1 MAQVIRH
8 RGKVL
13 SPRALR
19 LYETHQQGIY
29 RRTDRVFAWLMG
41 LQWVFGVVAALVIS
55 PRTWAG
61 MSSSIHPHVWAAV
74 VLGALLS
81 ALPMGLALWMPG
93 HVVTRNVISVT
104 QALWSALLIH
114 LTGGR
119 IETHFHVFGSLAFL
133 AFYRDWRV
141 LVPATAVVAA
151 DHFLRG
157 MYFPESVYGVLA
169 ASQWRWLEHAGWVIF
184 EDVFLIA
191 SCVRGQQEMR
201 GIAQRAAELHAAKK
215 AAEAANT
222 AKSEFLATMSH
233 EIRTPMNGILGMNE
247 LLLGTA
253 LTERQRRFAVQTKR
267 SADSL
272 LNLLNDILDFS
283 KIEAGKLELNPVEF
297 ELALAVEDVVEIFA
311 QRAERKGLVLACH
324 VDAAVQRVVNG
335 DPDRLRQILTNL
347 INNAIKFTERG
358 EIVIRVTCAQS
369 DPHHSIIRFS
379 VTDSGI
385 GIPPDRMDRLFK
397 SFSQVDAST
406 TRKYGGTGLGLAI
419 SKQLAELMGGQIGV
433 ESAVGSGSTFWFTAR
448 FGHRAQGQ
456 RWIEPGVD
464 PRGLRVLVIDGNPVH
479 GGIVSEHLASWGL
492 RPTAVASG
500 GDALREIEA
509 AGQRN
514 EPFAAAVVD
523 DERAGMTPEQLAGAI
538 RASAAHRDAALVL
551 VTGVASGV
559 DASALA
565 ERGLDGMILRPVR
578 QSQLFDTIMTA
589 VAARQKPAPATEEK
603 TATATP
609 KGRKGGRILLVEDH
623 EVNQMVAAELLAQA
637 GYTCELASNGKEAVE
652 RVAKAAFDLVLMDCQ
667 MPEMDGFE
675 ATRQIRRRESSGAL
689 RNHGRRMP
697 IVALTANAMA
707 GDRERCLEAGMDDY
721 LSKPLQPEAMLAKLA
736 ALMGREA
743 LSEADGGTSATPVS
757 KAEVPVGAG
766 QEADS
771 AVEKIAPLAMDALL
785 QRCLGRE
792 DFVQKVLAKFR
803 STSVEALE
811 QLVRAAR
818 ERDAQATVHGAHSL
832 KGMAATVAAEPLRRA
847 AADAEA
853 QSRAGDWDAV
863 ARHVEEVRRELQRC
877 IEAIPAV
884 SQKHSAEAG
893 AAAGTTSVL

>member
-1 MAQVIRH
+1 MTKVLGH

-19 LYETHQQGIY
+19 LYETHRQGIY
-29 RRTDRVFAWLMG
+29 RRTDRVFAGLMG
-41 LQWVFGVVAALVIS
+41 IQWVFGVVAAAVIS
-55 PRTWAG
+55 PRTWEG
-61 MSSSIHPHVWAAV
+61 MTSTVHPHVWAAV
-74 VLGALLS
+74 FLGALLS

-93 HVVTRNVISVT
+93 HPVTRYVISVT

-157 MYFPESVYGVLA
+157 VYFPQSVYGVLT
-169 ASQWRWLEHAGWVIF
+169 ASSWRWLEHAGWVVF

-201 GIAQRAAELHAAKK
+201 GIAQRSAELHAAKK

-247 LLLGTA
+247 LLLGTD

-283 KIEAGKLELNPVEF
+283 KIEAGKLELSPVEF
-297 ELALAVEDVVEIFA
+297 ELGLAVEDVVEMFA
-311 QRAERKGLVLACH
+311 QRAERKGVVLACH
-324 VDAAVQRVVNG
+324 VDAAVQRVVIG
-335 DPDRLRQILTNL
+335 DPERLRQILTNL

-358 EIVIRVTCAQS
+358 EIVVRVACAQS
-369 DPHHSIIRFS
+369 DQQHTTIRFS
-379 VTDSGI
+379 VTDSGV

-397 SFSQVDAST
+397 CFSQVDAST
-406 TRKYGGTGLGLAI
+406 TRRYGGTGLGLAI
-419 SKQLAELMGGQIGV
+419 CKQLAELMAGQIGV
-433 ESAVGSGSTFWFTAR
+433 ESTVGKGSTFWFTAR
-448 FGHRAQGQ
+448 FGQRAQGR
-456 RWIEPGVD
+456 RWIEPGID
-464 PRGLRVLVIDGNPVH
+464 PRGLRVLVVDGNPVH
-479 GGIVSEHLASWGL
+479 RSIVSEHLASWGL
-492 RPTAVASG
+492 RPTTAPSAEE
-500 GDALREIEA
+500 ALREIEA
-509 AGQRN
+509 AAAC
-514 EPFAAAVVD
+514 EAPFAAAVVD
-523 DERAGMTPEQLAGAI
+523 NEIAGMTPEELAPAI

-551 VTGVASGV
+551 VAGVASCL
-559 DASALA
+559 DTQALA
-565 ERGLDGMILRPVR
+565 ERGIDGMILRPVR
-578 QSQLFDTIMTA
+578 QSQLFDTIMAA
-589 VAARQKPAPATEEK
+589 VAARQRPAAAARDEKPAGAEATN
-603 TATATP
+603 
-609 KGRKGGRILLVEDH
+609 RKGGRILLVEDH

-637 GYTCELASNGKEAVE
+637 GYACELASNGKEALE
-652 RVAKAAFDLVLMDCQ
+652 RVAKAPFDLVLMDCQ

-675 ATRQIRRRESSGAL
+675 ATRQIRRRESSGGL
-689 RNHGRRMP
+689 HTRGRRMP
-697 IVALTANAMA
+697 IVALTANALA
-707 GDRERCLEAGMDDY
+707 GDRELCLAAGMDDY
-721 LSKPLQPEAMLAKLA
+721 LSKPLQPEAMLAKIA

-743 LSEADGGTSATPVS
+743 LSEADGGTSAAPVR
-757 KAEVPVGAG
+757 
-766 QEADS
+766 
-771 AVEKIAPLAMDALL
+771 AVEIARGAAGAAKEEAIAPLALEALR
-785 QRCLGRE
+785 QRCLGRDE
-792 DFVQKVLAKFR
+792 FMQKVLAKFR
-803 STSVEALE
+803 STSVETLE
-811 QLVRAAR
+811 KLVRAAR
-818 ERDAQATVHGAHSL
+818 ERDAQATLLGAHSL

-847 AADAEA
+847 AAEAEA

-877 IEAIPAV
+877 IDAIPAGPD
-884 SQKHSAEAG
+884 KRPAEIGAEIG
-893 AAAGTTSVL
+893 AASVL